1 MKMMFRYAL
10 AALLVLPP
18 LTPAHASA
26 REQLAAFTHNLTGL
40 HGQFNQQVLDE
51 NGRIREES
59 SGQVALSIPR
69 LLRWEYLAP
78 YPQLIVADGQSVWVY
93 DPDLEQASR
102 RPQGS
107 AVQDSPLVI
116 LTDPG
121 RLERDYDIQE
131 EAPEDGLEWLALSP
145 RQAPED
151 AGFQHAWLGFEQ
163 NRLVRME
170 IQDALGQH
178 TRIAFSQWAR
188 NPAFPADTFHF
199 TPPDGIDVI
208 GED

>member
-1 MKMMFRYAL
+1 
-10 AALLVLPP
+10 
-18 LTPAHASA
+18 
-26 REQLAAFTHNLTGL
+26 
-40 HGQFNQQVLDE
+40 
-51 NGRIREES
+51 
-59 SGQVALSIPR
+59 
-69 LLRWEYLAP
+69 LRWEYLAP

-116 LTDPG
+116 LTEPG

-145 RQAPED
+145 KQAPED
-151 AGFQHAWLGFEQ
+151 AGFQRAWLGFEQ

-178 TRIAFSQWAR
+178 TRIAFSQWAC
-188 NPAFPADTFHF
+188 NPVFPADTFHF
-199 TPPDGIDVI
+199 TPPDGVDVI
-208 GED
+208 GND